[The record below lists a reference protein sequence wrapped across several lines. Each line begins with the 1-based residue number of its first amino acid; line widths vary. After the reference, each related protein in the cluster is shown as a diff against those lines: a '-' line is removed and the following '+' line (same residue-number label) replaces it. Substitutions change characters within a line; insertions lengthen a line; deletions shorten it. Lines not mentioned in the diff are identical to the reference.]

1 MSYSP
6 FLISPDMLRTKLNA
20 CGKAGLPCFFIID
33 FLLEQCYFLE
43 KAQLKNDVLYFSFP
57 KASNHHWQN
66 LYTAP
71 LTESVLF
78 AIKPPALA
86 DYIVDFNKAQQV
98 FIAGQSF
105 LLNLTYAI
113 PVKSRLSL
121 QQIFYTAKAKYR
133 VYLKN
138 QFVCFSP
145 EIFIK
150 INELGEIISYPM
162 KGTIKATLP
171 KAKQRL
177 YNDEKELAEH
187 YTIVDLIRNDLNQ
200 VARNVKVTQFRYF
213 EKIKTEDGALWQ
225 TSSKIVGQLPSDFQ
239 KNLGD
244 ILLKLLPAGSI
255 SGAPK
260 NSTVAAI
267 KRIEHHKRSFY
278 TGIAAYFD
286 GQCLDSCV
294 LIRFIEQRPN
304 GLLYK
309 TGGGLTIYSKALSEY
324 QELLQKIY
332 VPTY

>member
-1 MSYSP
+1 MSSSS
-6 FLISPDMLRTKLNA
+6 FLVSPDMLRTRLNVCA
-20 CGKAGLPCFFIID
+20 KAAIPCFFIID
-33 FLLEQCYFLE
+33 FSLKQCYFLE
-43 KAQLKNDVLYFSFP
+43 KPQLNNDVLYFSFP
-57 KASNHHWQN
+57 KASNYPWPT
-66 LYTAP
+66 LYTTP

-78 AIKPPALA
+78 AIKPPSLA
-86 DYIVDFNKAQQV
+86 DYMVDFNKAQQV
-98 FIAGQSF
+98 FTAGQSF

-121 QQIFYTAKAKYR
+121 QQIFCTAKAKYR

-138 QFVCFSP
+138 KFVCFSP
-145 EIFIK
+145 ETFIQ
-150 INELGEIISYPM
+150 INKLGEIISYPM

-200 VARNVKVTQFRYF
+200 VARNVKVTQFRYC
-213 EKIKTEDGALWQ
+213 EKIKTLGGDLWQ

-239 KNLGD
+239 KSLGD

-260 NSTVAAI
+260 SSTVAAI
-267 KRIEHHKRSFY
+267 KRIEHHERSFY

-294 LIRFIEQRPN
+294 LIRFIEKTSH